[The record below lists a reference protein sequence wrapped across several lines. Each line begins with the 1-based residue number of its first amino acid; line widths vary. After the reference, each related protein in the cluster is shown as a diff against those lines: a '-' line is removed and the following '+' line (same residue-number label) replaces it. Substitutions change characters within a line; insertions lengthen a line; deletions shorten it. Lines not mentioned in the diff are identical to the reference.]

1 MLSQRPQLEQSLYH
15 VFAFFLH
22 EWYTLHGRRKAY
34 LRHVLLRR
42 MPGLQIYVYLGSID
56 EYDWVPDYEMIEF
69 IMRFF

>member
-1 MLSQRPQLEQSLYH
+1 
-15 VFAFFLH
+15 
-22 EWYTLHGRRKAY
+22 
-34 LRHVLLRR
+34 